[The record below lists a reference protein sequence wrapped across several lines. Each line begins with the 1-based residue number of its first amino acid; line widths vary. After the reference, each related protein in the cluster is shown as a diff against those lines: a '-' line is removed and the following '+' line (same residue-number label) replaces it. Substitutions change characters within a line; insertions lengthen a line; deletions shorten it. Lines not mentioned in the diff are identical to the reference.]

1 MLWAPSPSSK
11 CTRHCNWQNLAN
23 MPPSTPLV
31 PVLNELGIT
40 TDNILRMWHC
50 TAPSVVQEMASTST
64 EAPAAYSV
72 SCSKRLAYL
81 FGWDRVSWFF
91 LAIHSTPFRLSLG
104 WEKWKLRLQTATFTS
119 CGAKLKQ
126 PANVHRPAPPH
137 PFKRSAS
144 LVSLGP
150 QPSRK
155 AQKKPQLSYCRINHW
170 GLLHSGDTAAS
181 PLLPP

>member
-40 TDNILRMWHC
+40 TDNILRVWHC
-50 TAPSVVQEMASTST
+50 TASSVVQEMASTSA

-81 FGWDRVSWFF
+81 FGWDRVSWFS

-104 WEKWKLRLQTATFTS
+104 WEKWKLRQQQHL
-119 CGAKLKQ
+119 
-126 PANVHRPAPPH
+126 PAVVLN
-137 PFKRSAS
+137 
-144 LVSLGP
+144 L
-150 QPSRK
+150 
-155 AQKKPQLSYCRINHW
+155 N
-170 GLLHSGDTAAS
+170 S
-181 PLLPP
+181 PLMWAGLRHHILLRGQRLLWV